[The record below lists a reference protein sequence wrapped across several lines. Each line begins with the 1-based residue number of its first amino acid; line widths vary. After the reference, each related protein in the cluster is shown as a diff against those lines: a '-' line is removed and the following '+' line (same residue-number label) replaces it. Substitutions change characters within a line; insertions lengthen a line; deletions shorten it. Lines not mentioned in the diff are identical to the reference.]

1 MEFSQAMGVELAAEA
16 LGALGALRALGALGA
31 MVYLEAARCGSAAHC
46 NRERRHAHF
55 QRSAALRHSEC
66 RSEAD
71 GAMPLQ
77 RQTHAGG
84 QRG

>member
-1 MEFSQAMGVELAAEA
+1 MEFSQAMGVELAAGKTAEA
-16 LGALGALRALGALGA
+16 LGALGALGA

-55 QRSAALRHSEC
+55 QRSAALRHSEY

>member
-1 MEFSQAMGVELAAEA
+1 MELSQAMGVELAAGKTAEA
-16 LGALGALRALGALGA
+16 WAALGA
-31 MVYLEAARCGSAAHC
+31 MVYLEAARCGSAAQC

-55 QRSAALRHSEC
+55 QRSAALRDSEC